1 MHRIDGPGATV
12 DGKFT
17 EGDPVGGIQ
26 ATVVTDDWLNEM
38 QEEVISV
45 LTAASLT
52 PAKGKQNQLAQAI
65 AKIIQGQLGST
76 VTTAGTAAAYTLAP
90 SPAIDAYTA
99 GQRFNV
105 KFHVLGAAT
114 PTINVSGKGA
124 KNLKQYDSTGAKV
137 AAVIGLA
144 QVSDVVYDGTDFIL
158 LDQLP
163 TSTVQRK
170 QSFRNLSKNLKVS
183 ANGISAS
190 VQVTADNVI
199 VANSEGD
206 AQAIGSVSLTLNTAA
221 VASATVDGMASGVTA
236 INAWYAVYAWYN
248 STSGVTRIT
257 GDRSFTAPTAP
268 TAAFDSW
275 ALISVF
281 YTDNTASK
289 FPLGFN
295 QVGAKWRYVIKSG
308 TNLTAPRLIASGS
321 TGGVSPTTQL
331 AINTVVCP
339 GAMVVSVG
347 LTAQNSSS
355 AVVSTANNG
364 AAWNSLTFPPTL
376 AAGAQ
381 ATTFAVTI
389 PYDLVLEQPNTIFW
403 GCNGAGGSLIIHGF
417 EVPQ

>member
-1 MHRIDGPGATV
+1 M
-12 DGKFT
+12 KFASQ
-17 EGDPVGGIQ
+17 PVVNAGEDDTQ
-26 ATVVTDDWLNEM
+26 AV
-38 QEEVISV
+38 S
-45 LTAASLT
+45 S
-52 PAKGKQNQLAQAI
+52 KKF
-65 AKIIQGQLGST
+65 
-76 VTTAGTAAAYTLAP
+76 AAAARAQVFSAFTTGGAAGSLTLAP
-90 SPAIDAYTA
+90 APAISAYSA
-99 GQRFNV
+99 ALRFRI
-105 KFHVLGAAT
+105 KFSQSSTGADT
-114 PTINVSGKGA
+114 LNVSGRGA
-124 KNLKQYDSTGAKV
+124 KSIKQYDSTGAKE
-137 AAVIGLA
+137 AAVFAANQLA
-144 QVSDVVYDGTDFIL
+144 DVEYDGADFVL
-158 LDQLP
+158 LNQLP
-163 TSTVQRK
+163 ISPVRRK
-170 QSFRNLSKNLKVS
+170 LSFRGLSKNLKVS

-236 INAWYAVYAWYN
+236 INTWYAVYAWYN

-331 AINTVVCP
+331 AINLVVCP
-339 GAMVVSVG
+339 GALVVSAG
-347 LTAQNSSS
+347 LTAQNGTV

-364 AAWNSLTFPPTL
+364 SDWYSLAFPPPL

-381 ATTFAVTI
+381 ATSFCMTI
-389 PYDLVLEQPNTIFW
+389 AYDLVLEKPGAIFW
-403 GCNGAGGSLIIHGF
+403 GCNSAGGSLIIHGF

>member
-52 PAKGKQNQLAQAI
+52 PAKGTQNQLAQAI

-99 GQRFNV
+99 GQRFHV

-124 KNLKQYDSTGAKV
+124 KSIKQYDSSGAKV

-144 QVSDVVYDGTDFIL
+144 QVSDIVYDGTDFIL

-170 QSFRNLSKNLKVS
+170 QNFRGLSKNLKVS
-183 ANGISAS
+183 ASGVSAS
-190 VQVTADNVI
+190 ISVTADNVI
-199 VANSEGD
+199 VANAAGD
-206 AQAIGSVSLTLNTAA
+206 AQAIASVSLTLNTAA

-236 INAWYAVYAWYN
+236 INTWYAVYAWYN

-257 GDRSFTAPTAP
+257 GDSSFTAPTAP
-268 TAAFDSW
+268 AAGFDMW

-281 YTDNTASK
+281 RTDGTGSK
-289 FPLGFN
+289 FPLGFT
-295 QVGAKWRYVIKSG
+295 QTGVKWRYTVKTG
-308 TNLTAPRLIASGS
+308 TNVATSIVLATGTTSGATSPLLLTAVAPPGI
-321 TGGVSPTTQL
+321 
-331 AINTVVCP
+331 TVI
-339 GAMVVSVG
+339 SVG
-347 LTAQNSSS
+347 LTAQNASSGGVAANNQYAAFPSLTNPQPLSAGANATTFSTTFMGDIVIETPNTIWWGANSS
-355 AVVSTANNG
+355 AVT
-364 AAWNSLTFPPTL
+364 
-376 AAGAQ
+376 
-381 ATTFAVTI
+381 VTI
-389 PYDLVLEQPNTIFW
+389 N
-403 GCNGAGGSLIIHGF
+403 GF
-417 EVPQ
+417 EVLQ